1 MQDFAAWAEGTALA
15 AALRRSWHLYMV
27 LNATHILGI
36 ALLLGAI
43 IPLDLRLVGIVRGG
57 ALHVLAPFLSRAA
70 GVGLGIALA
79 TGPVL
84 WSVGA
89 RDYLA
94 NAAFRWKLAL
104 IVLGLVIV
112 ALQHAGKGWRR
123 AVETGTPGPGA
134 RILAALSLA
143 IWLSVLLAGR
153 WIGFL

>member
-1 MQDFAAWAEGTALA
+1 MQELAIWAEGTALA
-15 AALRRSWHLYMV
+15 AALRRSGHLYMV
-27 LNATHILGI
+27 VNAAHILGI

-43 IPLDLRLVGIVRGG
+43 IPLDLRLVGILRSG
-57 ALHVLAPFLSRAA
+57 ALRVLAPFLSRAA
-70 GVGLGIALA
+70 GAGLGLALA

-84 WSVGA
+84 WSVAA

-94 NAAFRWKLAL
+94 NAAFRWKMAL
-104 IVLGLVIV
+104 IALGLAVIV
-112 ALQHAGKGWRR
+112 LQHAGKGWRQ
-123 AVETGTPGPGA
+123 AVETGAPGPDA

>member
-1 MQDFAAWAEGTALA
+1 MQELAAWAEGTALA
-15 AALRRSWHLYMV
+15 AALRRSGHLYMV
-27 LNATHILGI
+27 VNATHILGV

-43 IPLDLRLVGIVRGG
+43 VPLDLRLVGIVRGG
-57 ALHVLAPFLSRAA
+57 ALRVLAPFLSRAA
-70 GVGLGIALA
+70 GMGLAITLA

-84 WSVGA
+84 WSVAA

-94 NAAFRWKLAL
+94 NAAFRWKIAL
-104 IVLGLVIV
+104 IALGLLVV
-112 ALQHAGKGWRR
+112 ALQHAGKGWRQ
-123 AVETGTPGPGA
+123 AVETGTPGLDA

>member
-43 IPLDLRLVGIVRGG
+43 VPLDLRLVGIVRGG

-112 ALQHAGKGWRR
+112 ALQHAGKGWHR

>member
-1 MQDFAAWAEGTALA
+1 MQDFAAWAESTALA
-15 AALRRSWHLYMV
+15 AALRRSGHLYMV
-27 LNATHILGI
+27 VNATHILGI

-43 IPLDLRLVGIVRGG
+43 VPLDLRLVGIIRGG

-70 GVGLGIALA
+70 GVGLAIALA

-84 WSVGA
+84 WSVAG

-94 NAAFRWKLAL
+94 NAAFRWKMAL
-104 IVLGLVIV
+104 IALGLVVV
-112 ALQHAGKGWRR
+112 ALQHIGKGWRQ
-123 AVETGTPGPGA
+123 AVETGAPGPDA

>member
-1 MQDFAAWAEGTALA
+1 MQELAAWAEGTALA
-15 AALRRSWHLYMV
+15 AVLRRSGHLYMV
-27 LNATHILGI
+27 VNATHILGI

-43 IPLDLRLVGIVRGG
+43 VPLDLRLVGIVRGG
-57 ALHVLAPFLSRAA
+57 ALRVLAPFLSRAA
-70 GVGLGIALA
+70 GAGLAIALA

-84 WSVGA
+84 WSVSA

-94 NAAFRWKLAL
+94 NAAFRWKIAL
-104 IVLGLVIV
+104 IGLGLAVV
-112 ALQHAGKGWRR
+112 ALQHAGKGWQQ
-123 AVETGTPGPGA
+123 AVETGVPGPDA